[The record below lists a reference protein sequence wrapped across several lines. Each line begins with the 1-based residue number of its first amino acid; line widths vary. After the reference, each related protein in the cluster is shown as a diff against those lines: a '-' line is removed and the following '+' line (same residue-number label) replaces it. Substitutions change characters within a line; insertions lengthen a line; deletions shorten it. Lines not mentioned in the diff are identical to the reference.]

1 MNRKLGFLGQY
12 GYDIFGNNKL
22 FTPLVK
28 WGKLEEDVEE
38 IKDAAKT
45 YEDAFNDILST
56 CKTRKTS
63 SRSAF
68 LINFK
73 RLGILFFSKFTV
85 RLKE

>member
-22 FTPLVK
+22 FAPLVK

-56 CKTRKTS
+56 VQDKE
-63 SRSAF
+63 
-68 LINFK
+68 NFQQVSLSNK
-73 RLGILFFSKFTV
+73 L
-85 RLKE
+85 

>member
-1 MNRKLGFLGQY
+1 MNRKLGFLEQY

-22 FTPLVK
+22 FAPLVK

-56 CKTRKTS
+56 VQDKE
-63 SRSAF
+63 
-68 LINFK
+68 NFQQVS
-73 RLGILFFSKFTV
+73 LSN
-85 RLKE
+85 